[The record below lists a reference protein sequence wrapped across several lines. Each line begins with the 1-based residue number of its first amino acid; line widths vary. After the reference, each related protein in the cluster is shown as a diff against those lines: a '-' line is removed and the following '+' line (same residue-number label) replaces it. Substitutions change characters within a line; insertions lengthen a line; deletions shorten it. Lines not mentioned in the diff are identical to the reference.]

1 MLSDGHGVLPK
12 YRYDL
17 PSVDDGAP
25 FARSDTARY
34 TAQSVTFRRFID
46 ASRMQQVREFAVTIL
61 SGEAMISKRLT
72 PSSDQPCDREMAS
85 PPTLGLILKE

>member
-1 MLSDGHGVLPK
+1 MLGDGHGVLPK

-34 TAQSVTFRRFID
+34 TAQSGTFRRFID
-46 ASRMQQVREFAVTIL
+46 ASRMQQVREFAVTLSLTIL

-72 PSSDQPCDREMAS
+72 PSNGQPCDREMAS
-85 PPTLGLILKE
+85 FQFSD